1 MNFSVDQLHL
11 LTLNVGFAHHNG
23 DWNWKNVRSPF
34 ARLFYVTEGEAQVII
49 ESNQYKL
56 TSGHLYFIP
65 AFTEH
70 SYVCDAAFTHYY
82 IHIYEDQQQDTSIL
96 DEWTLPTEVKATATD
111 LELVKRLCYINPFLK
126 LADSDPLSYDNH
138 STLVNNIQMNK
149 RRPFC
154 DKVES
159 RGILY
164 ILMSRFLKYA
174 TPKVEVRDDRIHQTQ
189 AYIRKHLDT
198 SLDIR
203 LLAEKACM
211 SKDHFIRIFKSET
224 GETPNV
230 YITKRKLE
238 KAELLLVTTDMP
250 IKNIADALGYEDSSY
265 FNKLFKKHTGITP
278 QQYRENL
285 TLQK

>member
-1 MNFSVDQLHL
+1 MNFSVDQLRL
-11 LTLNVGFAHHNG
+11 LTLNVGLAHHDG

-34 ARLFYVTEGEAQVII
+34 ARLYYVTEGEAQISI
-49 ESNQYKL
+49 ESRL
-56 TSGHLYFIP
+56 FTVTPGHLYFIP

-70 SYVCDAAFTHYY
+70 SCICNSSFSHYY
-82 IHIYEDQQQDTSIL
+82 IHIYEDQQGIGVL
-96 DEWTLPTEVKATATD
+96 DDWEFPVEVNASPFD
-111 LELVKRLCYINPFLK
+111 LELIKRLCYINPFMRLTE
-126 LADSDPLSYDNH
+126 SNPLVYDNH
-138 STLVNNIQMNK
+138 TTLVNNIQMNQ

-164 ILMSRFLKYA
+164 ILMSHFLKLA
-174 TPKVEVRDDRIHQTQ
+174 VSKVEVKDDRIHQTL

-198 SLDIR
+198 SLDIK

-265 FNKLFKKHTGITP
+265 FNKLFKKHAGITP
-278 QQYRENL
+278 QQYRENHF
-285 TLQK
+285 K